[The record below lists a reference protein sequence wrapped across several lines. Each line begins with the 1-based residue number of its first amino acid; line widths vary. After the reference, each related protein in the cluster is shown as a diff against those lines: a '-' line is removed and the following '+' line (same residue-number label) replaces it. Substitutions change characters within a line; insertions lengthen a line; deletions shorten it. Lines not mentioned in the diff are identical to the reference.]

1 MWKTTA
7 KIAAGVLVVAHIG
20 ILGHLLKPQKS
31 NVPVFN
37 MPPVNDYSTFR
48 VRATRDGY
56 EIEYIGNDPRI
67 LTEETDVE
75 TERGV
80 LGVGGRSRTRTTR
93 EFTQDG
99 ARNRGGGEELD
110 GGKLSAEQIAC
121 IEAAGG
127 GRSQGAIVGSSL
139 AAGVV
144 VPAVYSIPYVGWL
157 AAGWATLLGTNLGGS
172 AGAWVSSAVKGCL

>member
-7 KIAAGVLVVAHIG
+7 KIVAGVVVVAHLG
-20 ILGHLLKPQKS
+20 VLGHLFRTQKS

-37 MPPVNDYSTFR
+37 MPPVNEYSTFR

-56 EIEYIGNDPRI
+56 EIEYIGNDPRV
-67 LTEETDVE
+67 LTEETDIE

-99 ARNRGGGEELD
+99 MRNRGGELD
-110 GGKLSAEQIAC
+110 EGKLSAEQIAC

-157 AAGWATLLGTNLGGS
+157 AAGWATLLGNNLGGS
-172 AGAWVSSAVKGCL
+172 AGAFVSSAIKGCL